1 MTVVITG
8 VNDSPIT
15 EDEGLQSVV
24 VGSEEE
30 HMDDV
35 LSNVKDMEED
45 ELTVTSV
52 NGESGNVGE
61 EITLPSG
68 ASITLQEDGS
78 YTYDPAG
85 DFESLPHGESASD
98 TFEYTVS
105 DGNGGTLMSTL
116 TLVVHGEN
124 NGPRAADDSE
134 STTEDAAVSSNV
146 LPNDSDP
153 EDDTLTV
160 KTVEGQEDKVGT
172 AVTLPSGAT
181 VTLTSD
187 GAYTFDPSGQYESLG
202 NGDEATESFAY
213 TISDG
218 HGGTDEATVTVAIT
232 GVNDSPITEDEGL
245 QSVVVGS
252 EEEHMDDVL
261 SNVKDMEEDEL
272 TVTSVNG
279 ESGNVLGRDH
289 PTLRCQYYAPG
300 GWLLHVRSGGRL

>member
-1 MTVVITG
+1 MSSNVLPNDSDPEDDTLTVKTVEGQEDKVGTAVTLPSGATVTLTSDGAYTFDPSGQYESLGNGDEATESFAYTISDGHGGTDEATVTVAITG

-15 EDEGLQSVV
+15 KDEGLESVV

-68 ASITLQEDGS
+68 ASVTLQEDGS

-187 GAYTFDPSGQYESLG
+187 GAYIFDRAASTRALATATRRRRALRTPSRT
-202 NGDEATESFAY
+202 ATEAR
-213 TISDG
+213 TRR
-218 HGGTDEATVTVAIT
+218 
-232 GVNDSPITEDEGL
+232 
-245 QSVVVGS
+245 Q
-252 EEEHMDDVL
+252 
-261 SNVKDMEEDEL
+261 
-272 TVTSVNG
+272 
-279 ESGNVLGRDH
+279 
-289 PTLRCQYYAPG
+289 
-300 GWLLHVRSGGRL
+300 